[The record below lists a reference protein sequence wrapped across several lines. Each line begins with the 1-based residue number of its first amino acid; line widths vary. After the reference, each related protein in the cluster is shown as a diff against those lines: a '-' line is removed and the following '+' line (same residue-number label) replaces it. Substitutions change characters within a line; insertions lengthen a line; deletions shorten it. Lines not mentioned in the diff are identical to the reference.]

1 MIHGCQEKAKLLD
14 TMIPI
19 KQHESR
25 LAEIDE
31 AISTGNVWSN
41 PQHAAGLMKERKKL
55 SDLIEALAKAK
66 EQANNLVEYAEV
78 FPSEIESLST
88 QVVVLNAELELIE
101 MGEMFKDPVDDSAA
115 ILSISAG
122 AGGLEAANWVTML
135 FRMYSRYADNYKFN
149 VELLDHK
156 PSEEHGSICTDN
168 VSIRIEGPYAYGY
181 FKNEAGV
188 HRLIRNSPFNSGD
201 ARHTSFAAVAV
212 MPDIEDTIDIRI
224 EEKDL
229 EITCQTAGGPGGQNV
244 NKVASAVRLKHIPSG
259 INILVRT
266 ERDQGANRRTA
277 MKMLK
282 AKLYDIELKKL
293 NAEKE
298 KKLSQQS
305 DAAFGHQIRTT
316 TMTPY
321 SLVNDHRT
329 DVKINDAEGVLDGD
343 IHEFII
349 ASLRA
354 NAKV

>member
-19 KQHESR
+19 KQHEAR

-31 AISTGNVWSN
+31 AITTGNVWSN
-41 PQHAAGLMKERKKL
+41 PQHAAGLMKERQKL
-55 SDLIEALAKAK
+55 SDTITQLEDMKFMSELYSSEPPDTIEQYSDAIMELYSR
-66 EQANNLVEYAEV
+66 L
-78 FPSEIESLST
+78 ESF
-88 QVVVLNAELELIE
+88 ELRQ
-101 MGEMFKDPVDDSAA
+101 MFTDPVDESAA

-135 FRMYSRYADNYKFN
+135 FRMYSRYADSYKFN

-156 PSEEHGSICTDN
+156 PSEEHGAICTDN
-168 VSIRIEGPYAYGY
+168 VSIRIEGPYAYGF
-181 FKNEAGV
+181 FKGEAGV

-224 EEKDL
+224 EDKDL
-229 EITCQTAGGPGGQNV
+229 EITAQTAGGPGGQNV

-266 ERDQGANRRTA
+266 ERDQGANRKTA

-321 SLVNDHRT
+321 SLVKDHRT
-329 DVKINDAEGVLDGD
+329 DVEINNAESVLDGD
-343 IHEFII
+343 IHDFII

-354 NAKV
+354 NAVKV